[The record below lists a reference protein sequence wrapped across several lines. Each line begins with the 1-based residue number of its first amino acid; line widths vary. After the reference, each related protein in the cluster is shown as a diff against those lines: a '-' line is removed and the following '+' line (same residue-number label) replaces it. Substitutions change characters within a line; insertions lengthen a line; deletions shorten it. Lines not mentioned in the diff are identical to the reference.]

1 MKQEPAVSSHIRD
14 KHCPQHTHLVTLDGT
29 YLTSVSTAQSSTA
42 MGLNVYTV
50 LVCLLYFG
58 VVLSY
63 RPYPISGSWFKNRNN
78 ATELNS
84 TLKQYKS
91 IGGDT
96 VFLTGAEYKIRQPDD
111 IRRDPDFKDCV
122 IGKEDCVHTCLSM
135 LLKIIFWLRLFKTL
149 FRKSKMLSTMP
160 YM

>member
-1 MKQEPAVSSHIRD
+1 
-14 KHCPQHTHLVTLDGT
+14 
-29 YLTSVSTAQSSTA
+29 

-78 ATELNS
+78 AKELNS

-122 IGKEDCVHTCLSM
+122 IGKEDCIHLYIYQF
-135 LLKIIFWLRLFKTL
+135 LHKIYLHLFKIYSH
-149 FRKSKMLSTMP
+149 KSYIKL
-160 YM
+160 